1 VSASAT
7 GPLPSRW
14 ATRANA
20 LTALR
25 LAAAP
30 LLALCVVGKEPL
42 CAALLFAL
50 AVATDLLDGRI
61 ARRFGEVS
69 PLGGLLDHA
78 TDAAFV
84 SIGLGALAWV
94 GAMPAPLPFL
104 VAAAFAQYVW
114 DSRALAGRRLRANGL
129 GRANGIAYFVLLGIP
144 LVRDALGFAWPAPA
158 LVRALGW
165 ALVAT
170 TLLSM
175 ASRLRGR
182 SQLIN

>member
-1 VSASAT
+1 VSAAT

-14 ATRANA
+14 VTRANA

-25 LAAAP
+25 LLAAP
-30 LLALCVVGKEPL
+30 ALALCVVAREPL

-50 AVATDLLDGRI
+50 AVATDLLDGRV
-61 ARRFGEVS
+61 ARRFGESS

-94 GAMPAPLPFL
+94 GTVPALLPLL
-104 VAAAFAQYVW
+104 VAAAFVQYVW
-114 DSRALAGRRLRANGL
+114 DSRAFAGRRLRANAL
-129 GRANGIAYFVLLGIP
+129 GRVNGIAYFVLLGIP
-144 LVRDALGFAWPAPA
+144 LVRDALGLAGPGAP
-158 LVRALGW
+158 LVAALGW
-165 ALVAT
+165 LLVGT

-175 ASRLRGR
+175 ADRAARRG
-182 SQLIN
+182 